1 MMKDIITVEFKMNRV
16 VVEQFAILRDVL
28 PNDVSSIH
36 VTWGVT
42 YGAIPDQHLVAC
54 KMKFAYV
61 DNEQQPIL
69 VLEVSIYYEIR
80 HESWHNFIEDGKIVI
95 PAEFQPTMMVH
106 TVGTARGILFCK
118 TEGTTLHSLVL
129 PPLNVEQLVRGN
141 FTVTV

>member
-1 MMKDIITVEFKMNRV
+1 MMGDIITVEFKMNRV

-28 PNDVSSIH
+28 PNDVPSIQ

-54 KMKFAYV
+54 KMRFEYV
-61 DNEQQPIL
+61 DSDQQPIL
-69 VLEVSIYYEIR
+69 ILELAIYYEIHPDR
-80 HESWHNFIEDGKIVI
+80 WHNFIEDGKIVI
-95 PAEFQPTMMVH
+95 PAGFQPTMMVH

-118 TEGTTLHSLVL
+118 TEGSPLHALVL
-129 PPLNVEQLVRGN
+129 PPLNVQQLVQGN